1 MEMHELNTD
10 CNTEMNLGPAPLPID
25 EEHPDGRFK
34 IFRAR
39 HITMMALGTLDVG
52 LCN

>member
-1 MEMHELNTD
+1 MHELNTE
-10 CNTEMNLGPAPLPID
+10 CYTEMNPGSAPLPID

-39 HITMMALGTLDVG
+39 HITMMALGTLNVG
-52 LCN
+52 HCN